1 MKKLR
6 YVLKDDNFVN
16 RFITT
21 GIYAE
26 PQRFKKTILSGRVNE
41 WLKKGFAIHENPCR
55 KEFVAKRQEELPPY
69 VDISQYEVG
78 QETEVFGKKNRLRTY
93 FPFGNVGYEESGFYY
108 CPTYLRSYCYVELE
122 AEEEEKAEFH
132 LETCGGVT
140 IWMDDEFITDYIPF
154 TRNMV
159 KSTSV
164 VIPLAKGSNK
174 LVVCL
179 DDLAERDT
187 DYYFRL
193 QYRGTQKLH
202 MALPVP
208 ETVDCEKV
216 FRYEDI
222 LNQIYFEKETYLSEP
237 VVLTLPF
244 HEVQDDTIKL
254 IISYGEFV
262 EKMSNASRMDRIS
275 EYTLTPGQKQMTLL
289 DAYDIVPGYYHF
301 VFELSEGPIQIRRKV
316 GNQVSWKEFLVRG
329 SEDSLERK
337 NEFLKTLMK
346 YGSDNAYKAAAYFK
360 QGVNCE
366 KAEQIIL
373 EEIDGV
379 KQRQDCSDFHFTT
392 ILYSYYK
399 FGDKMSEKLKQEI
412 EETALGYRYWIDEPG
427 DDVMWFFSENHALL
441 FHTCQFLAG
450 RLFPDELFTNS
461 QKMGTEVN
469 HHGRELLDEWFDGF
483 FNEFITEWNSSAYIP
498 VDVHGL
504 ATIYNIT
511 DDTDELHQKAK
522 RALDMICYSLA
533 VNEHNNAVMTSFGRT
548 YEKEMK
554 GNYEAGTTALLYL
567 FYNSGYLTRSG
578 IGNISVAL
586 GDYEAP
592 AEYRQYIELEEDEN
606 LIFENTQ
613 GFEQHVNLYLHKNNH
628 VLLSTAVGFKPFQ
641 KGYQEHIM
649 QATIDETAQVFI
661 NHPGESHPYGS
672 GRPNFWS
679 GNGVLPLGL
688 QYKNFGILVYDIP
701 ETERIDYTHA
711 YIPLSEFRQYS
722 GREGSVV
729 VAKNGAF
736 IGVRALNGCTLQKNG
751 PAAYRE
757 FISPGRKNI
766 WLVKVVTAD
775 EYEDMN
781 AFLDEMREISIEYQ
795 EGGSILIADGD
806 NHFKIGPDQSFT
818 LNGETVH
825 NYPLPVEGRIRRER
839 K

>member
-289 DAYDIVPGYYHF
+289 DAYDIVPGYYHLYLNCQRVLF
-301 VFELSEGPIQIRRKV
+301 RFGARWAI
-316 GNQVSWKEFLVRG
+316 
-329 SEDSLERK
+329 
-337 NEFLKTLMK
+337 K
-346 YGSDNAYKAAAYFK
+346 Y
-360 QGVNCE
+360 
-366 KAEQIIL
+366 
-373 EEIDGV
+373 
-379 KQRQDCSDFHFTT
+379 
-392 ILYSYYK
+392 
-399 FGDKMSEKLKQEI
+399 
-412 EETALGYRYWIDEPG
+412 
-427 DDVMWFFSENHALL
+427 
-441 FHTCQFLAG
+441 
-450 RLFPDELFTNS
+450 
-461 QKMGTEVN
+461 
-469 HHGRELLDEWFDGF
+469 HGR
-483 FNEFITEWNSSAYIP
+483 
-498 VDVHGL
+498 
-504 ATIYNIT
+504 
-511 DDTDELHQKAK
+511 
-522 RALDMICYSLA
+522 
-533 VNEHNNAVMTSFGRT
+533 SFWYADLRT
-548 YEKEMK
+548 
-554 GNYEAGTTALLYL
+554 
-567 FYNSGYLTRSG
+567 
-578 IGNISVAL
+578 V
-586 GDYEAP
+586 
-592 AEYRQYIELEEDEN
+592 
-606 LIFENTQ
+606 
-613 GFEQHVNLYLHKNNH
+613 
-628 VLLSTAVGFKPFQ
+628 
-641 KGYQEHIM
+641 
-649 QATIDETAQVFI
+649 
-661 NHPGESHPYGS
+661 
-672 GRPNFWS
+672 
-679 GNGVLPLGL
+679 
-688 QYKNFGILVYDIP
+688 
-701 ETERIDYTHA
+701 
-711 YIPLSEFRQYS
+711 
-722 GREGSVV
+722 
-729 VAKNGAF
+729 
-736 IGVRALNGCTLQKNG
+736 
-751 PAAYRE
+751 
-757 FISPGRKNI
+757 
-766 WLVKVVTAD
+766 
-775 EYEDMN
+775 
-781 AFLDEMREISIEYQ
+781 
-795 EGGSILIADGD
+795 
-806 NHFKIGPDQSFT
+806 
-818 LNGETVH
+818 
-825 NYPLPVEGRIRRER
+825 
-839 K
+839 